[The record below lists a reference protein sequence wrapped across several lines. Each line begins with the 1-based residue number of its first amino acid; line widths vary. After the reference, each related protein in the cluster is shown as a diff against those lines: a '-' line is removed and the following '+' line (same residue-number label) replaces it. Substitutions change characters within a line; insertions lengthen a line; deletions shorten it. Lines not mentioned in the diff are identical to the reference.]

1 MAVGIQHVQASQLIE
16 ISPPSTGGMA
26 ILKDKKNGRTLTLN
40 VVHGPAAGQSKPM
53 QIKKPVHICHHVYE
67 IHGEVDSMSSISEEI
82 QKIKEAKKKWEDST
96 LRKNMEQLRLKTSPV
111 EVYSPADLENHNFIE
126 NVGFPGE
133 YPFTAGRFAIPILNV
148 MWGRGKAL
156 GAGKAAKHSYAY
168 AGYGAAEDMRDYYI
182 ERGKTPAR
190 GGGPNIA
197 FDLPTQIG
205 YDSDHELAEGE
216 VGKVGVAVD
225 TLKDFETIY
234 EAFTGDMDLDR
245 ISSSWTINAPANVII
260 AMYVAMAQKRN
271 IPLEK
276 LRATPQNDILK
287 EFVARGTQIFPIKP
301 SMRMVR
307 DTFTYCTKFLP
318 NMNTISIS
326 GYHMREA
333 GATRV
338 QTIAFTFSNAIAY
351 FETAIKAGLDVDQF
365 AGKMSF
371 LNFGGG
377 MEVLKE
383 AASRRAARRVWAKI
397 MRDRFRSKNPS
408 NWAIKELGGGL
419 IGASSCTK
427 QRPINNLVRA
437 VLGAAFS
444 ALIGEPPL
452 VHPPFD
458 EPLGLGHSKEAT
470 QLSADATRI
479 IIEECNLCDV
489 LDPLAGSYYVESLT
503 NQYEKEIF
511 DILSRVDEMGGAVNA
526 IESGWM
532 KGEVMRSAGEF
543 QRKIELG
550 DIVSVGVNKY
560 ADPDELEIMISR
572 TSPYKTERKEDA
584 EKRQIANLH
593 ALKKARNNAKVQT
606 CLDKIK
612 NAAEDE
618 NENLIPFFVDAV
630 KEYVSIGE
638 ICGVLRDVF
647 GEAL

>member
-1 MAVGIQHVQASQLIE
+1 MSSRDKEIE
-16 ISPPSTGGMA
+16 KIRKAKITWEEGT
-26 ILKDKKNGRTLTLN
+26 LKKN
-40 VVHGPAAGQSKPM
+40 M
-53 QIKKPVHICHHVYE
+53 Q
-67 IHGEVDSMSSISEEI
+67 
-82 QKIKEAKKKWEDST
+82 
-96 LRKNMEQLRLKTSPV
+96 QLRLGKSPV
-111 EVYSPADLENHNFIE
+111 DFFTPADLEDHDFLE

-148 MWGRGKAL
+148 MWGRGQAL
-156 GAGKAAKHSYAY
+156 GAGKAVKHSYGY
-168 AGYGAAEDMRDYYI
+168 AGYGTAEDMRDYYI

-216 VGKVGVAVD
+216 VGNVGVAVD

-245 ISSSWTINAPANVII
+245 IASSWTINAPANIII
-260 AMYVAMAQKRN
+260 AMYIALAQKRN

-276 LRATPQNDILK
+276 LRGTPQNDILK
-287 EFVARGTQIFPIKP
+287 EFVARGTQIFPINP
-301 SMRMVR
+301 SMRMTR
-307 DTFTYCTKFLP
+307 DTFTYCTEFLP

-338 QTIAFTFSNAIAY
+338 QTIAFTFANAIAY
-351 FETAIKAGLDVDQF
+351 FETAINAGLDVDQF
-365 AGKMSF
+365 AGKTSF

-397 MRDRFRSKNPS
+397 MRDRLHSNNPS
-408 NWAIKELGGGL
+408 LWTIKELGGGL
-419 IGASSCTK
+419 VGASSCTK
-427 QRPINNLVRA
+427 QRPINNLVRV

-444 ALIGEPPL
+444 ALIGEPPMA
-452 VHPPFD
+452 HPPFD

-511 DILSRVDEMGGAVNA
+511 NIVSKIDEMGGAVKA
-526 IESGWM
+526 VESGWM
-532 KGEVMRSAGEF
+532 KREVTKSASEF
-543 QRKIELG
+543 QRKMELKE
-550 DIVSVGVNKY
+550 IVSVGVNKY
-560 ADPDELEIMISR
+560 TDPDELEIMIPR
-572 TSPYKTERKEDA
+572 TPPYKMERREDA
-584 EKRQIANLH
+584 EKRQIAHLYEV
-593 ALKKARNNAKVQT
+593 KKTRDNIKVQA
-606 CLDKIK
+606 CLERIR
-612 NAAEDE
+612 NAANDE
-618 NENLIPFFVDAV
+618 SANLIPLFVEAV
-630 KEYVSIGE
+630 KDYVSIGE
-638 ICGVLRDVF
+638 ICRVLREVF